1 MFSFCFQHAFE
12 TRVFLIHWEQHVC
25 SPETPAA
32 MRHPGNREN
41 EALKCGNNL
50 TQTGSY
56 CNAYQTVLLAKYN
69 QEVLLLKLRQTMN
82 ENKT

>member
-1 MFSFCFQHAFE
+1 MCKMCTNDGNPVNLLMYTDTRIIFLFVFQHEFE

-50 TQTGSY
+50 TQ
-56 CNAYQTVLLAKYN
+56 NRILL
-69 QEVLLLKLRQTMN
+69 
-82 ENKT
+82 